1 MVSISKPSVEGP
13 SVLALDIGTSAV
25 RAFLFDRWGRAVE
38 GVGARHPCEI
48 RTTTQGASEGNPDL
62 LLDLTFRCIDEVM
75 VQSQPLDREVAGVAA
90 CTFVG
95 NILGIDERGR
105 AITPLFTYADTRA
118 EGEVAGLRAELDEEA
133 VHDRTGCH
141 FHSAYLPAFF
151 RWFARAKPE
160 LFRQVA
166 RWVTLGEYLELKLF
180 GETSVSYSV
189 ASWSGLLDRRRLVWD
204 QSLLAVLPVRAAR
217 LSSLTDPHVP
227 RLGLRPEFASRWP
240 TLSRVPWF
248 PAVGDGAA
256 ANIGSGCVSPDRMA
270 LTMGTTTALRAVIE
284 HPVDHIPP
292 GLWCYRVDGRRSL
305 PGGALSEG
313 GSVFAWMREN
323 LKLGD
328 PAQVEAALAVMAP
341 DGHGLT
347 VLPFFAG
354 ERSPGLRGD
363 ARATLHGLSLATRP
377 IDIVRAGLEAV
388 AYRVALIYTLLRPL
402 LPKDPE
408 IVAGGGAMLS
418 SSAWLQIIADVLG
431 RPIAVSEVEE
441 VSARGVALLV
451 LEALGL
457 WKDLKEAPPFIGRT
471 YPPNMDHHGRYLK
484 AMERQKALYE
494 KILRTW

>member
-1 MVSISKPSVEGP
+1 MAPFSKKSLEGP
-13 SVLALDIGTSAV
+13 FVLALDIGTSAV
-25 RAFLFDRWGRAVE
+25 RAFLFDRWGRPVE
-38 GVGARHPCEI
+38 GAGARRSYEI

-62 LLDLTFRCIDEVM
+62 LLNLTCRCIDRVM
-75 VQSQPLDREVAGVAA
+75 ARSQALNQEVAGVGV

-95 NILGIDERGR
+95 NILGVDERNR
-105 AITPLFTYADTRA
+105 AITPIFTYADTRA

-141 FHSAYLPAFF
+141 FHPAYLPAFF

-204 QSLLAVLPVRAAR
+204 QPLLAALPVRAGQ
-217 LSSLTDPHVP
+217 LSPLMDPNVP
-227 RLGLRPEFASRWP
+227 RRGLRPEFASRWP
-240 TLSRVPWF
+240 GLSRVPWF
-248 PAVGDGAA
+248 PAIGDGAA
-256 ANIGSGCVSPDRMA
+256 ANIGSGCVSPDRIA

-323 LKLGD
+323 LKLGE
-328 PAQVEAALAVMAP
+328 PAQVEAALATMEP

-347 VLPFFAG
+347 ILPFFAG
-354 ERSPGLRGD
+354 ERSPGFRGD
-363 ARATLHGLSLATRP
+363 ARATLHGLSLATSS
-377 IDIVRAGLEAV
+377 IDIVRASLEAV
-388 AYRVALIYTLLRPL
+388 AFRIALVYDLLRPL

-408 IVAGGGAMLS
+408 IVAGGGALLS
-418 SSAWLQIIADVLG
+418 SPAWLQIITDVLG
-431 RPIAVSEVEE
+431 RPIAASEVKE
-441 VSARGVALLV
+441 VSARGVAILA

-457 WKDLKEAPPFIGRT
+457 WKDLTEGPHFIGRT
-471 YPPNMDHHGRYLK
+471 YRPNMDRHTRYLK
-484 AMERQKALYE
+484 AMDRQRFLYE
-494 KILRTW
+494 RMMKP

>member
-1 MVSISKPSVEGP
+1 MVTISKKSVVGP
-13 SVLALDIGTSAV
+13 LVLALDIGTSSA
-25 RAFLFDRWGRAVE
+25 RALLFDRWGRAVE
-38 GVGARHPCEI
+38 GMGTRHPCEI
-48 RTTTQGASEGNPDL
+48 RTTAQGASEGDPDL
-62 LLDLTFRCIDEVM
+62 LLNLTCRCIDEVM
-75 VQSQPLDREVAGVAA
+75 ARSQALNQEVAGVGV

-95 NILGIDERGR
+95 NILGVDAAGQV
-105 AITPLFTYADTRA
+105 ITPLFTYADTRA

-141 FHSAYLPAFF
+141 FHPAYLPAFF

-160 LFRQVA
+160 LFRHVA
-166 RWVTLGEYLELKLF
+166 RWVTLGEYLELKFF

-189 ASWSGLLDRRRLVWD
+189 ASWSGLLDRHRLVWD
-204 QSLLAVLPVRAAR
+204 QPLLVVLPVRASQ
-217 LSSLTDPHVP
+217 LSPLTDPHVP
-227 RLGLRPEFASRWP
+227 RCGLRPEFASRWP
-240 TLSRVPWF
+240 NLSRVPWF
-248 PAVGDGAA
+248 PAIGDGAA
-256 ANIGSGCVSPDRMA
+256 ANIGSGCVSRDRMA
-270 LTMGTTTALRAVIE
+270 LTMGTTTALRAAIE
-284 HPVDHIPP
+284 HPVDHIPS
-292 GLWCYRVDGRRSL
+292 GLWCYRVDSRRTL

-328 PAQVEAALAVMAP
+328 PAQVEAGLSAMEP

-354 ERSPGLRGD
+354 ERSPGFRGD

-388 AYRVALIYTLLRPL
+388 AYRVALVYDLLRPL

-408 IVAGGGAMLS
+408 IVAGGGALLS
-418 SSAWLQIIADVLG
+418 SPAWLQIVADVLG

-441 VSARGVALLV
+441 VSARGVALLA

-457 WKDLKEAPPFIGRT
+457 WKDLREAPHFIGRT
-471 YPPNMDHHGRYLK
+471 YQPNMDHNTRYLK
-484 AMERQKALYE
+484 AMERQKNLYE
-494 KILRTW
+494 KIVTT